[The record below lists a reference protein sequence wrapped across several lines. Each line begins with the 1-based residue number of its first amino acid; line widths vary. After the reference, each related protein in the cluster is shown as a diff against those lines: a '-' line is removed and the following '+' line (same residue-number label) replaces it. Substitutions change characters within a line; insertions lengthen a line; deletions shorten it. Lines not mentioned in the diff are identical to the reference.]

1 MKNQP
6 IGSAGVDLKRS
17 GLHCIC
23 NSLLLNKSIFPQNT
37 LCCIPFLSPFLYPDL
52 LFPENKAKTGKLI
65 THQDGCYSSSGTPV
79 NAVGASQASLNSSPF
94 PQYFCKWHSTASRDC
109 CCLKHIQGKFLMR
122 IQYDMQAALLFLILK
137 IEGIETQI
145 LKLSGTRKLYHATT
159 PSHLVKHGWL
169 THLMSGGKKK
179 RKKKVS
185 ALSYSLTNIITS

>member
-1 MKNQP
+1 M
-6 IGSAGVDLKRS
+6 
-17 GLHCIC
+17 LH
-23 NSLLLNKSIFPQNT
+23 SFLKSI
-37 LCCIPFLSPFLYPDL
+37 LIPWFTVPWEQSKDWKTDHAPGWM
-52 LFPENKAKTGKLI
+52 LFQLR
-65 THQDGCYSSSGTPV
+65 HTPV